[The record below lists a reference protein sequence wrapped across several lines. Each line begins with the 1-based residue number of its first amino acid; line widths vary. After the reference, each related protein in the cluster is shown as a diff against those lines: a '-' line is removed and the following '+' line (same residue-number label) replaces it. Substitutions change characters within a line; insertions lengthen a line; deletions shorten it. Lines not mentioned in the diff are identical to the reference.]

1 MPLVQAEEG
10 FLPVGRRC
18 SNVELLPSPAVPL
31 RENKARELNRRLQPA
46 RRDFDHGSMG
56 WRPPVLMSRQIMA
69 MSKGRRKDW
78 EAGRLTGDDGGLFA
92 VTVETTSFQL
102 RLVFRLD

>member
-1 MPLVQAEEG
+1 MSLTDG
-10 FLPVGRRC
+10 FNLPGVILITAHGGGA
-18 SNVELLPSPAVPL
+18 PS
-31 RENKARELNRRLQPA
+31 
-46 RRDFDHGSMG
+46 
-56 WRPPVLMSRQIMA
+56 VLMSRQVMA